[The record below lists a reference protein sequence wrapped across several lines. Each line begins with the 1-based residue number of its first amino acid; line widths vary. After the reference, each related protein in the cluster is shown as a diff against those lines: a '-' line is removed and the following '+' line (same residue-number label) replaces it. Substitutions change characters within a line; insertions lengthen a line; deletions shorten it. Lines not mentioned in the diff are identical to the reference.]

1 MFWTV
6 LNRFL
11 LPIQAD
17 FLSFLSGLVPKINIY
32 NNELKNA
39 HGEMYRNNA
48 FTVVTDAQE
57 IKGKYD
63 TFLSNKQ
70 VREVSR
76 NEEKNICNN
85 YHLLN
90 QYYASC
96 RLRKYHR
103 SF

>member
-1 MFWTV
+1 
-6 LNRFL
+6 
-11 LPIQAD
+11 
-17 FLSFLSGLVPKINIY
+17 
-32 NNELKNA
+32 
-39 HGEMYRNNA
+39 MYRNNA

-70 VREVSR
+70 AREVSR
-76 NEEKNICNN
+76 NEEKNIYNN

>member
-1 MFWTV
+1 MGIDNPYLGTV
-6 LNRFL
+6 ENVDGT
-11 LPIQAD
+11 PWYSEPDAD
-17 FLSFLSGLVPKINIY
+17 
-32 NNELKNA
+32 
-39 HGEMYRNNA
+39 GEMYRNNA

-70 VREVSR
+70 AREVSR